1 MPART
6 DFERYIKDPNEPVV
20 ALVGTDT
27 LLLRDAIDA
36 LRVKTLTRAP
46 DFNRDELRAGDA
58 PIERVLDA
66 ARTLPMMAEK
76 RWVHLSAIDKL
87 KAEAQVALLT
97 YLDAPSPTTV
107 LCLSGEKIDQRTKL
121 GSRLAKGGRLFTF
134 EPPRQNELAHWVS
147 RRAARH
153 QEKIDADAAQLL
165 ADLIGIELGSLD
177 MALSKLAVYA
187 GADGLITAEH
197 VEQLVAPT
205 RVHSIFELTDAIGA
219 RDAGKASTLLRNAL
233 EGGENALMVLGMIAR
248 QFRQLI
254 GVKEMLDEGARNNDL
269 ASELGIRPFLV
280 DALKAQSRRYSK
292 HELEEALL
300 AVQRTDVKLK
310 SSRLAPG
317 VTLDRLLVDVMGG

>member
-6 DFERYIKDPNEPVV
+6 DFERYIKNPTEPVV

-27 LLLRDAIDA
+27 LLLRDAIEA
-36 LRVKTLTRAP
+36 LRAKTLTRAA
-46 DFNRDELRAGDA
+46 DFNRDELRAGDT

-76 RWVHLSAIDKL
+76 RWVHLAAIEKL
-87 KAEAQVALLT
+87 KADAQAAVLA

-107 LCLSGEKIDQRTKL
+107 LCLSGEKIDQRTKV
-121 GSRLAKGGRLFTF
+121 GSRLAKDGRLFAF
-134 EPPRQNELAHWVS
+134 EPPRQNELAQWVGQRAS
-147 RRAARH
+147 RHAATI
-153 QEKIDADAAQLL
+153 EPDAAQLL
-165 ADLIGIELGSLD
+165 ADLVGIELGSLD
-177 MALSKLAVYA
+177 MALGKLALYA
-187 GADGLITAEH
+187 GADTPITAEH

-219 RDAGKASTLLRNAL
+219 RDAAKASGLLRNAL
-233 EGGENALMVLGMIAR
+233 DGGENALMVLGMIAR

-254 GVKEMLDEGARNNDL
+254 GMKEMLDEGARNSDL

-280 DALKAQSRRYSK
+280 DALKAQARRYSK
-292 HELEEALL
+292 HELREALL

-310 SSRLAPG
+310 SSRLAHG